1 MDSSTYTYRKVS
13 IGEQWF
19 IEIHGLAVTGQTEL
33 EETLAALETIH
44 GWPATT
50 QVIVGA
56 DGNALGSRN
65 STALSIY
72 KWYIEEV
79 RLGPHRQDVVVTRET
94 KAVLNREQILRGTI
108 RTALQQ
114 ENLDY
119 SKIIN
124 LSSELA
130 SLDEANLRFSVDAGI
145 INRLGKE
152 LVGRAET
159 ALSELVKNGYD
170 SDATQVTLTFANN
183 NKIGGTLTV
192 VDNGSGMTQPELV
205 NGFMRLSS
213 TDKIHHPKSPI
224 FKRTRA
230 GRKGIGRFATQRLGL
245 KLTIT
250 TQTAT
255 ATEAIKV
262 TIDWSRFIT
271 DSNLLTIESKIET
284 VTARPEGKG
293 TTLLIEGLREAWSE
307 ASIKRA
313 YRYLSELLQPF
324 PLSAQLSQ
332 SENDLG
338 FKVDV
343 YQQDAIGILH
353 VIINEQRAFY
363 DHAIA
368 IIEGY
373 VDEKGVG
380 YWAVESKRL
389 GVTQDVQP
397 LGKSDG
403 IQSKPYDH
411 LRNVHLK
418 AYYFIFEAGLFP
430 PSTMTTVRETLREQ
444 GGVRIYRNG
453 FRVLPYGEQ
462 DDDWTG
468 LDAHVRRNVIIA
480 PHGNNNF
487 LGFVELVDAEGQQ
500 FDETAS
506 REKLVENPAFE
517 ELSDFTQRAILGGV
531 RRIAAAR
538 GKKGNAG
545 EKRQPPQKPTDAIK
559 DAAQDA
565 LSKIE
570 NLKQETTTPATGEP
584 VVTPT
589 LEDDKPA
596 VGNIT
601 SPISALT
608 QFEDAFKTILGATAQ
623 QEQQTTQLIEE
634 INQLRVL
641 AGLGLVIGQF
651 VHEIKTYVTSFNL
664 DIQELSKLLG
674 GNDEATQ
681 VLATIKHNV
690 QAFSTYRSYF
700 ERVISDNVSRE
711 LQPLELRE
719 VVRPFVKTITP
730 DAEKSGIT
738 ILPTVFEGYDLF
750 TVPMHRSE
758 WASILFNF
766 YSNAKKAIHPTERAG
781 QILIK
786 CGKAGGVVYLEFSD
800 NGVGIPTE
808 NEEKVFDAF
817 FTTSQPP
824 SRQASFREE
833 LTGMGLGLKI
843 VRDIVESYQGSIFV
857 ALPEPGFSTTLRI
870 QIPTNRTK

>member
-130 SLDEANLRFSVDAGI
+130 SLDETNLRFSVDAGI

-183 NKIGGTLTV
+183 NKVGGTLTV

-213 TDKIHHPKSPI
+213 TDKIHNPKSPI

-250 TQTAT
+250 TQTAA

-262 TIDWSRFIT
+262 TIDWSRFVT

-284 VTARPEGKG
+284 VAARPEGKG

-338 FKVDV
+338 FK
-343 YQQDAIGILH
+343 
-353 VIINEQRAFY
+353 
-363 DHAIA
+363 
-368 IIEGY
+368 
-373 VDEKGVG
+373 
-380 YWAVESKRL
+380 
-389 GVTQDVQP
+389 
-397 LGKSDG
+397 
-403 IQSKPYDH
+403 
-411 LRNVHLK
+411 
-418 AYYFIFEAGLFP
+418 
-430 PSTMTTVRETLREQ
+430 
-444 GGVRIYRNG
+444 
-453 FRVLPYGEQ
+453 
-462 DDDWTG
+462 
-468 LDAHVRRNVIIA
+468 
-480 PHGNNNF
+480 
-487 LGFVELVDAEGQQ
+487 
-500 FDETAS
+500 
-506 REKLVENPAFE
+506 
-517 ELSDFTQRAILGGV
+517 
-531 RRIAAAR
+531 
-538 GKKGNAG
+538 
-545 EKRQPPQKPTDAIK
+545 
-559 DAAQDA
+559 
-565 LSKIE
+565 
-570 NLKQETTTPATGEP
+570 
-584 VVTPT
+584 
-589 LEDDKPA
+589 
-596 VGNIT
+596 
-601 SPISALT
+601 
-608 QFEDAFKTILGATAQ
+608 
-623 QEQQTTQLIEE
+623 
-634 INQLRVL
+634 
-641 AGLGLVIGQF
+641 
-651 VHEIKTYVTSFNL
+651 
-664 DIQELSKLLG
+664 
-674 GNDEATQ
+674 
-681 VLATIKHNV
+681 
-690 QAFSTYRSYF
+690 
-700 ERVISDNVSRE
+700 
-711 LQPLELRE
+711 
-719 VVRPFVKTITP
+719 
-730 DAEKSGIT
+730 
-738 ILPTVFEGYDLF
+738 
-750 TVPMHRSE
+750 
-758 WASILFNF
+758 
-766 YSNAKKAIHPTERAG
+766 
-781 QILIK
+781 
-786 CGKAGGVVYLEFSD
+786 
-800 NGVGIPTE
+800 
-808 NEEKVFDAF
+808 
-817 FTTSQPP
+817 
-824 SRQASFREE
+824 
-833 LTGMGLGLKI
+833 
-843 VRDIVESYQGSIFV
+843 
-857 ALPEPGFSTTLRI
+857 
-870 QIPTNRTK
+870 

>member
-1 MDSSTYTYRKVS
+1 MDSSNYSYRKVS

-19 IEIHGLAVTGQTEL
+19 IEIEGLNPVDQAEL
-33 EETLAALETIH
+33 EETLAALEAIH
-44 GWPATT
+44 EWPVSK
-50 QVIVGA
+50 QVIVGV
-56 DGNALGSRN
+56 DGSGRGSQDSNALD
-65 STALSIY
+65 IY
-72 KWYIEEV
+72 NWYVKEV
-79 RLGPHRQDVVVTRET
+79 RIGPHRPDVVVTPVA

-108 RTALQQ
+108 RKALKQDD
-114 ENLDY
+114 LDY
-119 SKIIN
+119 SKIIT

-130 SLDEANLRFSVDAGI
+130 SLDETNLRFSVDAGI

-170 SDATQVTLTFANN
+170 SDATQVILTFTNN
-183 NKIGGTLTV
+183 SKIGGSLTV
-192 VDNGSGMTQPELV
+192 VDNGNGMTQSELV

-213 TDKIHHPKSPI
+213 TDKIHHPKSPV

-245 KLTIT
+245 KLTII

-255 ATEAIKV
+255 ATDAIKV
-262 TIDWSRFIT
+262 TIDWSRFVT

-284 VTARPEGKG
+284 VAARAEGKG
-293 TTLLIEGLREAWSE
+293 TALLIEGLREAWSE

-332 SENDLG
+332 GKNDPG

-343 YQQDAIGILH
+343 YQQEATGKPR
-353 VIINEQRAFY
+353 VIINEERAFY
-363 DHAIA
+363 DHAVA

-380 YWAVESKRL
+380 FWAVESKKL
-389 GVTQDVQP
+389 GIAQDVQP

-430 PSTMTTVRETLREQ
+430 PSTMTAVRETLREQ
-444 GGVRIYRNG
+444 GGIRVYRNG

-468 LDAHVRRNVIIA
+468 LDASVRQNIILV
-480 PHGNNNF
+480 PHGNNSF
-487 LGFVELVDAEGQQ
+487 LGFVELIDAEGNQ
-500 FDETAS
+500 FDETS
-506 REKLVENPAFE
+506 GRERLVENPAFA
-517 ELSDFTQRAILGGV
+517 ELSDFTRRALTGGV
-531 RRIAAAR
+531 LRIAAER
-538 GKKGNAG
+538 GRKGSTR
-545 EKRQPPQKPTDAIK
+545 EKRKPSQKPTDTIK

-565 LSKIE
+565 LNKIE
-570 NLKQETTTPATGEP
+570 SLKQELTAGPSAGEP

-589 LEDDKPA
+589 SEDRPPA
-596 VGNIT
+596 ENIN
-601 SPISALT
+601 SPISAINEFADT
-608 QFEDAFKTILGATAQ
+608 FRAILGATAQ
-623 QEQQTTQLIEE
+623 QEQQTTKLIEE

-674 GNDEATQ
+674 GNDEAIQ

-711 LQPLELRE
+711 LEPLELRE
-719 VVRPFVKTITP
+719 VVRPFIKTITP

-766 YSNAKKAIHPTERAG
+766 YSNAKKAIHPTDRAG

-800 NGVGIPTE
+800 NGVGIPIE

-857 ALPEPGFSTTLRI
+857 ALPEPGFNTTLRI